1 MLDQNT
7 DRMWFVIGALVVGAG
22 IILIT
27 NKLFPQMFSQV
38 VNAFEKP
45 LSSVDDALDMAG
57 FGNITWI
64 RTVNDFSELNH
75 YGYKGATLITTP
87 NQNVEGWSDKGTRVQ
102 STSGEHALKAV
113 YDVLMLNEQNDGFEY
128 VYMINVKNNGD
139 RPITINNNK
148 GDSRVLEPGQKD
160 EFILDVVDSP
170 DHHIQIKLSTSL
182 INENLDA
189 TISNLRLGYYNDR
202 D

>member
-1 MLDQNT
+1 
-7 DRMWFVIGALVVGAG
+7 
-22 IILIT
+22 
-27 NKLFPQMFSQV
+27 MFSQV
-38 VNAFEKP
+38 VYAFEKP
-45 LSSVDDALDMAG
+45 LSYVDDALDMAG

-75 YGYKGATLITTP
+75 YGYKGAKLITTP
-87 NQNVEGWSDKGTRVQ
+87 NQDVEGWSQKGTRVQ
-102 STSGEHALKAV
+102 STSGEYALKAV
-113 YDVLMLNEQNDGFEY
+113 YDVLMVEEQNDGLEY

-139 RPITINNNK
+139 SPITIDNNK

-160 EFILDVVDSP
+160 EFNLDVLGRP

-182 INENLDA
+182 IKENLDA